1 MVYTTTMSVD
11 NRNLGDAQSE
21 RRTLDDEYA
30 GLGGRLKRYFDTWS
44 RLYIKQQVE
53 ARTGRQR

>member
-1 MVYTTTMSVD
+1 MSVD